1 MTAEELNVIIK
12 ASGANRYQKDIMN
25 CSNATD
31 VFSGAVKKLAGM
43 FSAAAIIKFGSDCVK
58 VASDLQEV
66 QNVVDNSFGS
76 MSKSVSAWAEANASN
91 FGLSELSAKQYLG
104 YIGSMATQ
112 FGFTTQQAAEMAET
126 LTGLTGDVASFYNL
140 SDSESYNKLKSIFTG
155 ETESLKSIGVVMT
168 QNALDAYAMA
178 NGFGKTTQSMTEQE
192 KVALRYQFVL
202 DKLANATGDFSRT
215 SDGFANS
222 SRSLSLEL
230 ENLKAE
236 VGEELLPAAATI
248 ISLASDGLQ
257 MISPLVRDV
266 ASGITVCVNSFESL
280 DDETKQ
286 FATDAIRFL
295 SPVAVVVGAM
305 TGNFAVMG
313 LGIAGTLGFFT
324 RADEAIE
331 ETAGAA
337 SDLALNANAASAAV
351 KDVGDATSSLDLF
364 LAGFDQV
371 TRISGN
377 GKSNTAFSNI
387 ISDADVANARAMSDE
402 VMDIV
407 EGAGRFLMPD
417 GLSFGDSWVSSFQ
430 RIGET
435 LQEVAPNVYSFFE
448 KVGEKVYDLN
458 SALAASLDKKEPG
471 IAGHVTDEGA
481 VYDVVNSDV
490 NTKFQTTY
498 TTAKG
503 HEQNYAVTTPQVS
516 NASIYGFSSIADAIR
531 SSKASSKPQNT
542 TVNANLYLD
551 GKQITT
557 AVVNGIN
564 SITTTTGTSPL
575 YD

>member
-12 ASGANRYQKDIMN
+12 ASGANRYQNDIMK
-25 CSNATD
+25 CSGVTD
-31 VFSGAVKKLAGM
+31 AFSGAVKKLAGM
-43 FSAAAIIKFGSDCVK
+43 FSAAAILKFGSDCIQ

-222 SRSLSLEL
+222 SRSLALEI

-236 VGEELLPAAATI
+236 VGEELLPATATI

-257 MISPLVRDV
+257 MISPLIRDV
-266 ASGITVCVNSFESL
+266 ASGITIVANSFDSL

-313 LGIAGTLGFFT
+313 LGIAGTLGFFS
-324 RADEAIE
+324 RADDAIE

-387 ISDADVANARAMSDE
+387 ISDADVANAQTMSDE

-407 EGAGRFLMPD
+407 EGAGRFSMPD

-435 LQEVAPNVYSFFE
+435 LKEVAPSVYSFFE
-448 KVGEKVYDLN
+448 KVGEKVYDLKA
-458 SALAASLDKKEPG
+458 ALDKSLDKKEPG
-471 IAGHVTDEGA
+471 IAGHVTDQGA
-481 VYDVVNSDV
+481 VYDVVNADV
-490 NTKFQTTY
+490 NTKFPTTY
-498 TTAKG
+498 TTTKG
-503 HEQNYAVTTPQVS
+503 HEQNYTVTNPKVS
-516 NASIYGFSSIADAIR
+516 NQSVYGFASIADAIR

-557 AVVNGIN
+557 AVVDGIN